1 MTCTVAVRRRPAA
14 VVKVSGPEPA
24 PSGTVMRTA
33 RSLQPPAPIT
43 AAGTV
48 PPPAPAS
55 ATPPV
60 PCVPPNPK
68 PSITAEPPRSRMG
81 SIAPST

>member
-1 MTCTVAVRRRPAA
+1 MTCTVAPRRRPVA
-14 VVKVSGPEPA
+14 VVKVSGPETV

-33 RSLQPPAPIT
+33 RSLQPPAPAA

-55 ATPPV
+55 VTPPV
-60 PCVPPNPK
+60 PCVAPNPK
-68 PSITAEPPRSRMG
+68 PSIMAVPPRPRMG